1 VPPDRAFFS
10 AIFYNQYHLS
20 PIVSVLSMRFA
31 IMSCNGGGPIC
42 CRTGMPPTVMVD
54 ERSTYGPLYANS
66 WQKFI
71 LQTQLLDPRPMAYYL
86 VLRAHNM
93 AYAAYMDWIKLMCEP
108 ALSVYSKFH
117 PRSLGKNRW
126 GIDAPT
132 FKCQQRLAC
141 WSYQIRCFGYLQ
153 VERRFICIAQTK
165 FQNLNIFRTN

>member
-117 PRSLGKNRW
+117 PRFPLWEKIVGESTLRHLNANRDLHA
-126 GIDAPT
+126 G
-132 FKCQQRLAC
+132 L
-141 WSYQIRCFGYLQ
+141 IRSVVSVIRRWNDGSFASR
-153 VERRFICIAQTK
+153 ERNSKI
-165 FQNLNIFRTN
+165 